1 MRILFVSGLSGD
13 TRRYRCSHHQQQ
25 LALQGIDSHLCEAT
39 DPQLYAEVVACDLL
53 ILQRVAWS
61 PLIGDLVD
69 LAHARG
75 LPVVFETDDLIF
87 APELF
92 DRIALFET
100 LPPDQA
106 QRLRS
111 DLALQAQ
118 TFTQCDC
125 VLTSTGYLAQAAEAR
140 GKPAYVQRN
149 AASAAMVAAAEEAY
163 DLRQARLAQQ
173 IGQQASPSA
182 SEEQASLPA
191 VRPVVIGYFSG
202 TGSHNRDFALVAP
215 VLAELLGRYPH
226 LSLHLSG
233 HLEIGGSLLA
243 YADRIRR
250 APFVAWQELPS
261 LVAQIDINLAPLELD
276 NPFCQA
282 KSEIKYT
289 EAALVGVPTVASPT
303 EAYLYAI
310 RDGEDGFLAASTD
323 AWREALTVLIEQ
335 PALREQIGA
344 AARRAVY
351 AAYLPARA
359 SQSLVETVH
368 AILAQHAR
376 PPAAPEAVLQ
386 LLARRT
392 VTQIEQKQDELAQ
405 LERQAGQLRQM
416 VAFWEGGKQ
425 QEGADFW
432 RSGLQNT
439 QSKQQTILRE
449 ILARL
454 EQPGAGRSA
463 ASNAAGDARSAA

>member
-13 TRRYRCSHHQQQ
+13 TRRYRCAHHQEQ
-25 LALQGIDSHLCEAT
+25 LALQGIDSCLCEAA
-39 DPQLYAEVVACDLL
+39 DPQLYGEVVACDLL

-61 PLIGDLVD
+61 PLIADIVE
-69 LAHARG
+69 LAHSRG

-106 QRLRS
+106 RRLRA
-111 DLALQAQ
+111 DLLLQAQ
-118 TFTQCDC
+118 TFTHCDC
-125 VLTSTGYLAQAAEAR
+125 VLTSTDYLAQAAEAR
-140 GKPAYVQRN
+140 GKRAYVQRN
-149 AASAAMVAAAEEAY
+149 AAGAVMVAAAEAAY
-163 DLRQARLAQQ
+163 ALRHSGPLTLQEP
-173 IGQQASPSA
+173 ASPPALQPA
-182 SEEQASLPA
+182 SPPA
-191 VRPVVIGYFSG
+191 LQPVVIGYFSG

-233 HLEIGGSLLA
+233 QLEIGGSLLA
-243 YADRIRR
+243 YSDRIRR
-250 APFVAWQELPS
+250 APFVAWQELPA

-303 EAYLYAI
+303 EAYLYAM
-310 RDGEDGFLAASTD
+310 RDEAMRDEEVGLLAANAD
-323 AWREALTVLIEQ
+323 EWRAALTRLIEQ
-335 PALREQIGA
+335 PDLRRRMGA

-351 AAYLPARA
+351 AAYLPETAA
-359 SQSLVETVH
+359 PALVATLQT
-368 AILAQHAR
+368 ILAQHSR
-376 PPAAPEAVLQ
+376 PPAEPQAILQ
-386 LLARRT
+386 LLAQQA
-392 VTQIEQKQDELAQ
+392 VAQITQSQAKLEQV
-405 LERQAGQLRQM
+405 ERQAEQLRRM
-416 VAFWEGGKQ
+416 VAFWEGSKAGEGAEFWRNGLENTQGKQ
-425 QEGADFW
+425 QA
-432 RSGLQNT
+432 
-439 QSKQQTILRE
+439 ILRE

-454 EQPGAGRSA
+454 EQAGGRS
-463 ASNAAGDARSAA
+463 